1 MKKYV
6 SLGVFSVLLLFS
18 FVSCSPKG
26 TSHVNTVSEQ
36 NTLKVGMDL
45 KFPPFMYQDDQ
56 GRAQGLEPEI
66 ARSFGLYLGRD
77 VEIVNTDFAM
87 LLPALES
94 GAVDIIISDMS
105 VSEAR
110 EQKVDFSQPY
120 RYAKTPILVNKVFY
134 EKNHISDSMSAQE
147 FFVIPHIQMVGLSG
161 TVGTLI
167 PAQYGVESREATE
180 IGTGIMEVTTGSSD
194 AIAGSYTLFGDYHA
208 HQDTTALYLGIPD
221 VVPSAFAVK
230 KNNTALLSEANDFID
245 TLYEKGGLYDQLAEK
260 FDPLIDAVF
269 FTKDLGLSYITE
281 K

>member
-110 EQKVDFSQPY
+110 EQKVDFSKPY
-120 RYAKTPILVNKVFY
+120 RYTKTPILVNKAFY

-147 FFVIPHIQMVGLSG
+147 FFAIPHIKMVGLSG

-221 VVPSAFAVK
+221 VAPSAFAVK

-260 FDPLIDAVF
+260 FDPLIDAIF
-269 FTKDLGLSYITE
+269 FTKGLGLSYITE